1 MYFLGSRLES
11 RSLSCSTTRSFL
23 RSRVSSTISK
33 SICLPRCH
41 VPYCS
46 SFPSIWLVNVV
57 RLYFVRSGKLGFL
70 VTQPEMP
77 NSDERFSLS
86 ASMTKTAG
94 QEASSEESLERVEF
108 GSRANDVAH
117 PRFRFP
123 FVDLVRCKNQ
133 KLRTSFS
140 DYHVSTHLFYVLST
154 LQ

>member
-1 MYFLGSRLES
+1 MPRQSVGTMYFLGSRLES

-77 NSDERFSLS
+77 NSDELYFSLS
-86 ASMTKTAG
+86 IGVDDEDRRTRS
-94 QEASSEESLERVEF
+94 VF
-108 GSRANDVAH
+108 GGKSRARRIWIASQ
-117 PRFRFP
+117 RYRSSAFP
-123 FVDLVRCKNQ
+123 FPLCRSCPM
-133 KLRTSFS
+133 
-140 DYHVSTHLFYVLST
+140 
-154 LQ
+154 